1 MLTFTSRPSCTQAID
16 AFVGG
21 RLARPAVAVYEV
33 TGISN
38 AAAAGALQVP
48 GLHGAGA
55 GRLCGSLRFMCR
67 VWARTARADSHMSE
81 HARLARSRSRRQ

>member
-1 MLTFTSRPSCTQAID
+1 ML
-16 AFVGG
+16 FVRG

-55 GRLCGSLRFMCR
+55 GRL
-67 VWARTARADSHMSE
+67 
-81 HARLARSRSRRQ
+81 